1 MTKSLTLDDCFELG
15 KILKTHGLRGEVSIF
30 LDVDYPEDYE
40 EIDAILLNIDGKLE
54 AFEVEQIRILPNK
67 PKTALLKL
75 AGIGKIEETEAIIG
89 ETIYL
94 PLSVLPELGE
104 KQFYFHEV
112 IGFEIVDEKLGKL
125 AAIETIYSFTEGS
138 LLVMPYK
145 GKEVLIPIN
154 DETIQKVDRVA
165 RIIFV
170 RLPDGLIEVYLE

>member
-1 MTKSLTLDDCFELG
+1 
-15 KILKTHGLRGEVSIF
+15 
-30 LDVDYPEDYE
+30 
-40 EIDAILLNIDGKLE
+40 LLNIDGKLE

-75 AGIGKIEETEAIIG
+75 AGIDKIEETESIIG

-112 IGFEIVDEKLGKL
+112 IGFEIVDKKLGKL

-154 DETIQKVDRVA
+154 DETIQRVDRTAQIVY
-165 RIIFV
+165 V

>member
-1 MTKSLTLDDCFELG
+1 MTHNLTLEDCFELG

-40 EIDAILLNIDGKLE
+40 EIDAIWLNINGKLE
-54 AFEVEQIRILPNK
+54 AFEVEQVRILPNK

-75 AGIGKIEETEAIIG
+75 AGIDKIEETEPIIG

-94 PLSVLPELGE
+94 PLSALPELGE

-112 IGFEIVDEKLGKL
+112 IGFEVIDKVLGKL
-125 AAIETIYSFTEGS
+125 ARIETVYSFTEGS

-154 DETIQKVDRVA
+154 DETIVKVDRENKTLYVS
-165 RIIFV
+165 
-170 RLPDGLIEVYLE
+170 LPNGLLDVYLE

>member
-1 MTKSLTLDDCFELG
+1 MNKMITLEDCFELG

-40 EIDAILLNIDGKLE
+40 EIDTILLNLEGKLT
-54 AFEVEQIRILPNK
+54 AFEVEQIRLLPNK

-75 AGIGKIEETEAIIG
+75 AGIGKIEETEPIIG

-112 IGFEIVDEKLGKL
+112 IGFEVIDGKMGKL
-125 AAIETIYSFTEGS
+125 APIETVYSFTEGS

-154 DETIQKVDRVA
+154 DDTIEKVDRANKTVY
-165 RIIFV
+165 V
-170 RLPDGLIEVYLE
+170 NLPDGLLDVYLE